1 MKLYDYALKTIRLQ
15 IENLHNVRAMNEE
28 FYDSESQEARE
39 ELQEILLRD
48 GMAMAVAVLARCDVI
63 NDSRNDQVQSS
74 ARELVSLIAKR
85 LNIDAAEKFG
95 VPI

>member
-28 FYDSESQEARE
+28 FYDPESQEARE

-63 NDSRNDQVQSS
+63 NDNRNDQVQSS
-74 ARELVSLIAKR
+74 ARELVNTIAKR
-85 LNIDAAEKFG
+85 LEIDAAEKFG

>member
-28 FYDSESQEARE
+28 FYDPESQEARE

-63 NDSRNDQVQSS
+63 NDNRNDQVQSS
-74 ARELVSLIAKR
+74 ARELVSMIATR
-85 LNIDAAEKFG
+85 LNIDATEKFG

>member
-28 FYDSESQEARE
+28 FYDQDSQEARE

-63 NDSRNDQVQSS
+63 NDTRNDQVQSS
-74 ARELVSLIAKR
+74 ARELVNMIAKR

>member
-15 IENLHNVRAMNEE
+15 IENLHNVRSMNEE
-28 FYDSESQEARE
+28 FYDPDGQEAKE

-48 GMAMAVAVLARCDVI
+48 GMAMAVAVLARCDVL
-63 NDSRNDQVQSS
+63 NDNRNDQIQSS
-74 ARELVSLIAKR
+74 ARELVNTIAKR

>member
-15 IENLHNVRAMNEE
+15 IENLHNVRSMNEE
-28 FYDSESQEARE
+28 FYDQEGQDARE

-48 GMAMAVAVLARCDVI
+48 GMAMAVAVLARCDVLD
-63 NDSRNDQVQSS
+63 DSRNDQVQSS
-74 ARELVSLIAKR
+74 ARELVNNIAKR

>member
-28 FYDSESQEARE
+28 FYDQDSQEARE

-63 NDSRNDQVQSS
+63 NDNRNDQVQSS
-74 ARELVSLIAKR
+74 ARELVNMIAKR

>member
-28 FYDSESQEARE
+28 FYDAESQEARE

>member
-15 IENLHNVRAMNEE
+15 IENLHNVRSMNEE
-28 FYDSESQEARE
+28 FYDPESQHAQE

-48 GMAMAVAVLARCDVI
+48 GLAMAVAVLARCDVV
-63 NDSRNDQVQSS
+63 NDSRNDQVQAS
-74 ARELVSLIAKR
+74 ARELVNMIAKR
-85 LNIDAAEKFG
+85 LNIDATEKYG

>member
-15 IENLHNVRAMNEE
+15 IDNLHNVRALNEE
-28 FYDSESQEARE
+28 FYDPDSQEARE

-48 GMAMAVAVLARCDVI
+48 GMAMAVAVLARCDVL

-74 ARELVSLIAKR
+74 ARELVNTIAKR
-85 LNIDAAEKFG
+85 LEIDAAEKFG

>member
-15 IENLHNVRAMNEE
+15 IENLHNVRAINEE
-28 FYDSESQEARE
+28 FYDPESLEAKE

-48 GMAMAVAVLARCDVI
+48 GMAMAVAVLARCDVV
-63 NDSRNDQVQSS
+63 DDTRNDQVQAS
-74 ARELVSLIAKR
+74 ARELVSNIAKR
-85 LNIDAAEKFG
+85 LNIDAAEKYG

>member
-15 IENLHNVRAMNEE
+15 IENLHNVRGMNEE
-28 FYDSESQEARE
+28 FYDQDSQEARE

-48 GMAMAVAVLARCDVI
+48 GMAMAVAVLARCDVL

-74 ARELVSLIAKR
+74 ARELVNTIAKR
-85 LNIDAAEKFG
+85 LEIDAVEKFG

>member
-28 FYDSESQEARE
+28 FYDPDSPVAHE

-48 GMAMAVAVLARCDVI
+48 GLAMVVAVLARCDVI
-63 NDSRNDQVQSS
+63 NDSRNDQVQAS
-74 ARELVSLIAKR
+74 ARELANVIGSR
-85 LNIDAAEKFG
+85 LNIDVADRYG